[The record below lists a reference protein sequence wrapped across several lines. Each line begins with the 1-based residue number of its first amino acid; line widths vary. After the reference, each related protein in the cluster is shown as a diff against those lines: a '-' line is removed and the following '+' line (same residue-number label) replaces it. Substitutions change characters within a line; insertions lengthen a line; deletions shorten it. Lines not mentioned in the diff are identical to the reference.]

1 MPSGEA
7 GAPCPGEGNPPSSS
21 TVFRGRSA
29 TSSQGRRA
37 LELMKQGSLERS
49 PRAPLGG
56 LHPPVIQGQSQ
67 DSEEAGTSLEPS
79 RSPSAA
85 PYLDALVEEG
95 VPDLEQD
102 VADEAVRKDHKE
114 PVEGDE
120 GQVHVALS
128 QVGRQPGQLLQEEVL
143 EHPLV
148 HLQPRGGLSAATRLL
163 PLCPSLPAG
172 PHTALGLL
180 PVGAALSS
188 GTACPEELVPSL
200 IGRHVTPQASSL
212 PGWSSDAEVSVD
224 QNF

>member
-37 LELMKQGSLERS
+37 LELMKRGSLERS
-49 PRAPLGG
+49 PRALLGG
-56 LHPPVIQGQSQ
+56 LHPPVTQGQSQ
-67 DSEEAGTSLEPS
+67 DPEEAGTCPGPS

-172 PHTALGLL
+172 PHTALG
-180 PVGAALSS
+180 PPAGAALSV

-200 IGRHVTPQASSL
+200 TGRHVTPQASSL

-224 QNF
+224 QKF